1 MEGYSSDTISCEVNG
16 LTLRTTEDHWPS
28 ILRLVAHQMRNP
40 TSLIAGYAEMLA
52 SDEIQR
58 DAGRREQ
65 ILGEIRQ
72 SLRELNRLAVEL
84 QEGSRAEAGRLPIR
98 RGPIA
103 VSSLIEE
110 TLLAAAPLC
119 AYRKARLASS
129 GGPTP
134 IVGHVV
140 GDRFYLK
147 LCLVN
152 LIDNAAKYGKAGG
165 QVRVV
170 TEPRGRSI
178 ELRVADDGRGLGPNA
193 AELFAPFAQGPDT
206 SEGLGLGLTLVKA
219 IVEAHRGS
227 MTWKSGTGSYVGF
240 TLPWSPN

>member
-1 MEGYSSDTISCEVNG
+1 MEGYSSDTISWEVNG
-16 LTLRTTEDHWPS
+16 LTLRTTEDSWPS

-84 QEGSRAEAGRLPIR
+84 QEGSRAEAGRLPMR

-103 VSSLIEE
+103 VSSLIKE
-110 TLLAAAPLC
+110 TLLSAAPLC
-119 AYRKARLASS
+119 AYRKARLALSARA
-129 GGPTP
+129 GP
-134 IVGHVV
+134 IAGHVV

-165 QVRVV
+165 RIRVG
-170 TEPRGRSI
+170 TEARGRSI
-178 ELRVADDGRGLGPNA
+178 ELRVADDGGGLGPNA
-193 AELFAPFAQGPDT
+193 AELFAPFAQGADT
-206 SEGLGLGLTLVKA
+206 REGLGLGLTLVKA

-227 MTWKSGTGSYVGF
+227 MTWKSGKGSYVGF